1 MKKFI
6 VLYMAKS
13 ENFKKMMEGMKDVTE
28 EEQKASMEGWKSWA
42 VKSGMVDMGAGL
54 GKTKKVTPESVSDIS
69 NEIGGYSFIEAVNH
83 DAAAEKMKDSPHFKM
98 MPGGWIELI
107 EVMPME

>member
-13 ENFKKMMEGMKDVTE
+13 EDFKKMMERMKDVSQ
-28 EEQKASMEGWKSWA
+28 EEQKASMQEWKSWA
-42 VKSGMVDMGAGL
+42 ESCGMVDMGAGL
-54 GKTKKVTPESVSDIS
+54 GKTKKVTPEGATDIS
-69 NEIGGYSFIEAVNH
+69 NEIGGYSFIEAESH
-83 DAAAEKMKDSPHFKM
+83 EDAAEKMKGSPHFKM
-98 MPGGWIELI
+98 MPGGWIELM